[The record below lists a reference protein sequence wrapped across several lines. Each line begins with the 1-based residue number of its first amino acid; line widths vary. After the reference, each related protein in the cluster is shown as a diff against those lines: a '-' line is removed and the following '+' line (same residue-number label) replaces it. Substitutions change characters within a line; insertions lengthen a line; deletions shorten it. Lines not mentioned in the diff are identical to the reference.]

1 MAAGIRATVLN
12 LVERRIKSLLNAI
25 ALNGVRR
32 DVIEWV
38 VES

>member
-1 MAAGIRATVLN
+1 MAAGIRAAVLN
-12 LVERRIKSLLNAI
+12 LVERRIKSLLDVV

>member
-12 LVERRIKSLLNAI
+12 LVERRIKSLLDVV
-25 ALNGVRR
+25 ALNRVWR